1 MPVADIRATSF
12 SRSFPMRFILGLTLL
27 TGLAFGCGDD
37 DGPVGP
43 GTDAGMRDAGSRDA
57 GGGTDAGPDD
67 DDAGP
72 DEDAGPE
79 EDAGSVDGGGGG
91 SCPDL
96 MPTGDETLIISQIDF
111 ATSTVEVFNPN
122 DEEYVVEA
130 GAYFCDFPT
139 YDPNMNG
146 LGLTRVAARS
156 RATIELPDSGWLQNL
171 TDGELAFYFR
181 PGGMR
186 PSFGNGDFMVD
197 YVCWG
202 DGGGRRGLASMP
214 SVGRWSGDC
223 TPSPTNGAI
232 VRLPSTS
239 GTSASSYDSTARFVN
254 CD

>member
-1 MPVADIRATSF
+1 
-12 SRSFPMRFILGLTLL
+12 MRLILGLTLL
-27 TGLAFGCGDD
+27 TGLALGCGDD
-37 DGPVGP
+37 DGPIGP
-43 GTDAGMRDAGSRDA
+43 GTDAGMRDAGTRDS
-57 GGGTDAGPDD
+57 GGGTDGGPDEEDAGPDD
-67 DDAGP
+67 DAGAG
-72 DEDAGPE
+72 EDAG
-79 EDAGSVDGGGGG
+79 DVDGGGGG

-96 MPTGDETLIISQIDF
+96 MPTGDEPLIISQIDF

-202 DGGGRRGLASMP
+202 PNGGGRRALASMP

-223 TPSPTNGAI
+223 APSPTNGAI
-232 VRLPSTS
+232 VRLPATS
-239 GTSASSYDSTARFVN
+239 GTSASSYDSTARFTD